1 MLTRN
6 TKTVLYPHPASM
18 DEPVTR
24 DPRLNYFDFE
34 QNGNTV
40 TIFQY
45 VPTILCMQS
54 LSLSFFF
61 FGTKLLCARPVRT
74 PKLRFSAGPC
84 WRYRSCPNIWS
95 ESPTKSISPAF
106 SCLTVYI
113 YRTVMSRSK
122 PRAGAS
128 AYYQSFSF
136 PSLGTCWSPRFYTL
150 LISSHHYVHL
160 IVICHKLKLIQSNT
174 KS

>member
-1 MLTRN
+1 
-6 TKTVLYPHPASM
+6 M

-61 FGTKLLCARPVRT
+61 FFWHEALVRKAGQDSEASIFRRPLLT
-74 PKLRFSAGPC
+74 L
-84 WRYRSCPNIWS
+84 
-95 ESPTKSISPAF
+95 SIVS
-106 SCLTVYI
+106 
-113 YRTVMSRSK
+113 
-122 PRAGAS
+122 
-128 AYYQSFSF
+128 
-136 PSLGTCWSPRFYTL
+136 
-150 LISSHHYVHL
+150 
-160 IVICHKLKLIQSNT
+160 
-174 KS
+174 